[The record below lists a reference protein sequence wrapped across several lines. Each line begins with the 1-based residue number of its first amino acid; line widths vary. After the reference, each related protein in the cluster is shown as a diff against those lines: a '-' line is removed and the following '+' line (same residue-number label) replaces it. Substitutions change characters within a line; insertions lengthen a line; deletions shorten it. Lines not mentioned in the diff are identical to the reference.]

1 MSGKNQFLYYTSL
14 LTIANENALLCH
26 KMKNISRFE
35 KNKLSRKE
43 REYNRHRRE
52 ILEVALDLFSKKGLY
67 AVTMVDIAKES
78 EFAVGTIYKFF
89 KNKED
94 IYKVLVIEKVSEF
107 HILLNNALATKGT
120 EIEKINLWVKEKFRI
135 FNINKNFVKLY
146 LAEAMSVDSNV
157 KVGLKTEIK
166 KMYEDMLNSLEQIF
180 KQCVQKGIIIKED
193 PHILALTLDD
203 ISNTLFFK
211 HIETPDKYKIN
222 PEIVLNIFYNKII
235 MDKTD
240 DEAV

>member
-1 MSGKNQFLYYTSL
+1 M
-14 LTIANENALLCH
+14 TIANINALLCH
-26 KMKNISRFE
+26 KLKNISLFE
-35 KNKLSRKE
+35 KGDDLKKNKLSRKK
-43 REYNRHRRE
+43 REYKRHRRE

-78 EFAVGTIYKFF
+78 EFAVGTMYKFF

-94 IYKVLVIEKVSEF
+94 IYKALVIEKVSEF

-120 EIEKINLWVKEKFRI
+120 GIEKINLWVKEKFSI
-135 FNINKNFVKLY
+135 FNTNKKFMGLY
-146 LAEAMSVDSNV
+146 LAEAMGVDSNV

-166 KMYEDMLNSLEQIF
+166 KLYDDMLNSLEQVF

-193 PHILALTLDD
+193 PHILTLTLDG

-211 HIETPDKYKIN
+211 HIETPDKYEIN
-222 PEIVLNIFYNKII
+222 PETVLNIFYNKII
-235 MDKTD
+235 MNKKPG
-240 DEAV
+240 E

>member
-1 MSGKNQFLYYTSL
+1 
-14 LTIANENALLCH
+14 
-26 KMKNISRFE
+26 MKKGDDLK
-35 KNKLSRKE
+35 KNKLNRKK
-43 REYNRHRRE
+43 REYKRHRRE

-94 IYKVLVIEKVSEF
+94 IYKALVIEKVSEF
-107 HILLNNALATKGT
+107 HILLNNALATKRT
-120 EIEKINLWVKEKFRI
+120 EIEKINLWVKEKFSI
-135 FNINKNFVKLY
+135 FNTNKKFMKLY
-146 LAEAMSVDSNV
+146 LAEAMGVDSNV

-180 KQCVQKGIIIKED
+180 KQCVQKKIIIKED
-193 PHILALTLDD
+193 PHILALTLDG

-211 HIETPDKYKIN
+211 HIETPDKYEIN
-222 PEIVLNIFYNKII
+222 PETVLNIFYNKII
-235 MDKTD
+235 MNKKPG
-240 DEAV
+240 E